1 MDERRDAAKPTA
13 AKHRA
18 AAPVDCQPAEPVSP
32 DSAVSAHRGDAA
44 VIVWGT
50 RDPGCL
56 CRPGA
61 VNESGPTTAPQAP
74 STATAD
80 ALCFDGA
87 IGVRVGE
94 KRRRIPSERRLES

>member
-18 AAPVDCQPAEPVSP
+18 AAPVDCQPAAPVP
-32 DSAVSAHRGDAA
+32 PGSAVSTYRGDVAA
-44 VIVWGT
+44 VVCGT
-50 RDPGCL
+50 REPRCL
-56 CRPGA
+56 CRPGT